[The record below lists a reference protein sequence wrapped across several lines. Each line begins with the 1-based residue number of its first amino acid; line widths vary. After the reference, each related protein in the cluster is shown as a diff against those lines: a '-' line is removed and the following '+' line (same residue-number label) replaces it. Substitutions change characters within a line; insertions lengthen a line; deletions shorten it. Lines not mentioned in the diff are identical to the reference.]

1 MLRRFIFFG
10 FGALISII
18 LLSLGPENRFKKTFY
33 NYIDY
38 FNMNKRVIYHLEN
51 NSINFSVK
59 AECQL
64 VYYDITEAEL
74 LNVLDDGKVNFR
86 LSDTEMKPCKYYVIE
101 NKLNALDLMVSFK
114 FCDKDNLVEVISF
127 KEKGED
133 EVCY

>member
-18 LLSLGPENRFKKTFY
+18 LLSHGPENRLKKTFY

-51 NSINFSVK
+51 NSVIFSVK

-64 VYYDITEAEL
+64 IHYDITEAEL
-74 LNVLDDGKVNFR
+74 LNVLDDGKVNFK
-86 LSDTEMKPCKYYVIE
+86 LSDTEMKPCKYFVIE
-101 NKLNALDLMVSFK
+101 NKLNGYYLMVNFK

-127 KEKGED
+127 KAKGEQ

>member
-18 LLSLGPENRFKKTFY
+18 LLSLGPENRFKNTFY

-38 FNMNKRVIYHLEN
+38 FNINKRVIYHLEN

-64 VYYDITEAEL
+64 VYYDITKAEL
-74 LNVLDDGKVNFR
+74 LNVLDDGKVNFK
-86 LSDTEMKPCKYYVIE
+86 LSDRDMKPCKYYVIE
-101 NKLNALDLMVSFK
+101 NTLNALDLMVSFK

-127 KEKGED
+127 KEKGDD